1 MEFEAGQLTGWL
13 TALLWP
19 LLRVSGLILVA
30 PVLGAN
36 VVPARLRVALAL
48 ALAVLVSP
56 LAPPPPALD
65 PLSAAGVLAMATQVA
80 IGVAIGFAVQIAF
93 DALVMAG
100 QLVAMTMG
108 LGFATL
114 VDPAR
119 GGATP
124 VLSQFLLILGIL
136 LFLSVDGHLALIG
149 VLVESF
155 RWAPVGPAGLA
166 PEGLWSLVLWGGK
179 VFEAGLVIALPALI
193 ALLGI
198 NLGMGVVSRAAP
210 QLNLFAVG
218 FPVAMLFGFLVLLLS
233 LPALRGAF
241 LGLLE
246 GAFAV
251 AAGAGGGG

>member
-1 MEFEAGQLTGWL
+1 MELDSAQITGWL

-19 LLRVSGLILVA
+19 LLRISGLMLVA

-36 VVPARLRVALAL
+36 VVPARLRVVLSL

-56 LAPPPPALD
+56 LAPPPPAFD
-65 PLSAAGVLAMATQVA
+65 PLSAQGVLAMAMQVA
-80 IGVAIGFAVQIAF
+80 IGAAIGFAVQIAF

-136 LFLSVDGHLALIG
+136 LFLSVDGHVALIG

-155 RWAPVGPAGLA
+155 RWAPVGPAGLGQD
-166 PEGLWSLVLWGGK
+166 GLWSLALWAGK

-233 LPALRGAF
+233 LPALRGVF
-241 LGLLE
+241 MDLLE
-246 GAFAV
+246 QAFAV
-251 AAGAGGGG
+251 AAAVGGGG

>member
-1 MEFEAGQLTGWL
+1 MQFEATQITGWI

-19 LLRVSGLILVA
+19 LLRISGLVLVA

-36 VVPARLRVALAL
+36 VVPARLRITLAL
-48 ALAVLVSP
+48 SLAVLVSP
-56 LAPPPPALD
+56 LAPPPPGFD
-65 PLSAAGVLAMATQVA
+65 PLSAPGLLAMATQIA
-80 IGVAIGFAVQIAF
+80 IGAAIGFAVQIAF

-136 LFLSVDGHLALIG
+136 LFLSVDGHIALIG
-149 VLVESF
+149 VLVDSF
-155 RWAPVGPAGLA
+155 RWAPVGAAGLGDG
-166 PEGLWSLVLWGGK
+166 GLWSLALWGGK
-179 VFEAGLVIALPALI
+179 VFEAGLVIALPALV

-198 NLGMGVVSRAAP
+198 NFGMGVVSRAAP

-233 LPALRGAF
+233 LPALQGVFIAL
-241 LGLLE
+241 LGDAME
-246 GAFAV
+246 M
-251 AAGAGGGG
+251 AASVGGGG

>member
-1 MEFEAGQLTGWL
+1 MEFGAAQITGWV

-19 LLRVSGLILVA
+19 LLRISGLMLLA

-36 VVPARLRVALAL
+36 VVPARLRMVLAL

-56 LAPPPPALD
+56 LAPPPPAFD
-65 PLSAAGVLAMATQVA
+65 PLSAEGVLAMAMQIA
-80 IGVAIGFAVQIAF
+80 IGAAIGFAVQIAF

-149 VLVESF
+149 VLVDSF
-155 RWAPVGPAGLA
+155 RWAPVGPAGLG

-193 ALLGI
+193 ALLGV

-218 FPVAMLFGFLVLLLS
+218 FPVAMLFGFLVLLIS
-233 LPALRGAF
+233 LPALQGVF

-246 GAFAV
+246 GAFSV
-251 AAGAGGGG
+251 AAGVGGGG